1 MRAVTERLR
10 FRQSAAAPIVI
21 FCTENRVLHLIGTYS
36 RLDWE
41 GMFAFI
47 SLQASFEVLSFV
59 LLYFDIRKRSEILVQ
74 ELF

>member
-21 FCTENRVLHLIGTYS
+21 FCAEDRVLHFVGTYS

-41 GMFAFI
+41 GMFAFV

-59 LLYFDIRKRSEILVQ
+59 LLDLNI
-74 ELF
+74 